1 MKKGR
6 IKGAIGAA
14 VLGTALV
21 LGGCQGASGAFKTQE
36 YVSDN
41 DIFRA
46 VLPEGMEQT
55 DMRFQTNSALMM
67 LDGGDDK
74 NLQVVVFGGGKEN
87 AIPGQEAAAD
97 LNGYKESVNSYIEK
111 NIPGLKLTWD
121 KDNSESR
128 EGMDQ
133 CISAEGTAEI
143 SGSKAKV
150 YGLYMENENSYYG
163 GVAFGGR
170 GEIASVKKV
179 MSIQPGEVGTRET
192 TGMDFIYGMTAVLDK
207 ANNSNMLE
215 LKKTMEDME
224 GVKPMDLTSIERQ
237 AAANLLSSWSISDK
251 ASLLETVS
259 GLCGDKGHNADALS
273 VLERYGSDPSE
284 SRDAFISSLES
295 NGVSDKEKI
304 YMLAAYDARA
314 AFGDRALKG
323 WDLSRAVSVLE
334 MGYAA
339 GFLTYDEAV
348 SQATEVAK
356 LAQTT
361 FSSWEEFNQSYLYGY
376 SYWSEEDLED
386 PSSSAAE
393 RAQMVKSLTES
404 SASPFRVDWN
414 ISL

>member
-97 LNGYKESVNSYIEK
+97 LNESVNSYIEK

-215 LKKTMEDME
+215 LKKTMEPSRYVGRAPKQVE
-224 GVKPMDLTSIERQ
+224 EF
-237 AAANLLSSWSISDK
+237 
-251 ASLLETVS
+251 LEEVIQP
-259 GLCGDKGHNADALS
+259 
-273 VLERYGSDPSE
+273 VLEE
-284 SRDAFISSLES
+284 
-295 NGVSDKEKI
+295 N
-304 YMLAAYDARA
+304 AA
-314 AFGDRALKG
+314 
-323 WDLSRAVSVLE
+323 VL
-334 MGYAA
+334 G
-339 GFLTYDEAV
+339 LT
-348 SQATEVAK
+348 
-356 LAQTT
+356 
-361 FSSWEEFNQSYLYGY
+361 
-376 SYWSEEDLED
+376 
-386 PSSSAAE
+386 AE
-393 RAQMVKSLTES
+393 INV
-404 SASPFRVDWN
+404 
-414 ISL
+414 

>member
-179 MSIQPGEVGTRET
+179 MSIQPGEVEPG
-192 TGMDFIYGMTAVLDK
+192 
-207 ANNSNMLE
+207 
-215 LKKTMEDME
+215 
-224 GVKPMDLTSIERQ
+224 KPQEWT
-237 AAANLLSSWSISDK
+237 LS
-251 ASLLETVS
+251 
-259 GLCGDKGHNADALS
+259 
-273 VLERYGSDPSE
+273 
-284 SRDAFISSLES
+284 
-295 NGVSDKEKI
+295 
-304 YMLAAYDARA
+304 
-314 AFGDRALKG
+314 
-323 WDLSRAVSVLE
+323 
-334 MGYAA
+334 
-339 GFLTYDEAV
+339 
-348 SQATEVAK
+348 
-356 LAQTT
+356 
-361 FSSWEEFNQSYLYGY
+361 
-376 SYWSEEDLED
+376 
-386 PSSSAAE
+386 
-393 RAQMVKSLTES
+393 MV
-404 SASPFRVDWN
+404 
-414 ISL
+414 